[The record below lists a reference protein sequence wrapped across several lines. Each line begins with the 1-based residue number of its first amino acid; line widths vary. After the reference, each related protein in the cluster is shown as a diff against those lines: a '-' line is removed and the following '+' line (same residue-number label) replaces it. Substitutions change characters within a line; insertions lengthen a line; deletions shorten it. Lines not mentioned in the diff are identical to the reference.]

1 MLVQMPL
8 SHTSPA
14 SHSSTSVGHRGC
26 QRARMGWSWA
36 SATLFPLLPMAW
48 STRAE
53 VSGAGEKHG
62 TLTPLLC
69 GTLCPDDQARCCQEP
84 WATCDSKELRPPH
97 PSSVLTKQSHSALG
111 FLCPNCSPGCSC
123 PSPTCH
129 GCLPSHVNK
138 LPYIFGLTE

>member
-14 SHSSTSVGHRGC
+14 SHSSTSMGHRGC
-26 QRARMGWSWA
+26 QRARMGRSWA

-62 TLTPLLC
+62 TLTLLLC
-69 GTLCPDDQARCCQEP
+69 GTLCPNDQTRCCQQP
-84 WATCDSKELRPPH
+84 WATYDSKELRPPH
-97 PSSVLTKQSHSALG
+97 PSSVLTKQSHSSLG
-111 FLCPNCSPGCSC
+111 FLLPQLLSRLLLPF
-123 PSPTCH
+123 PHLPW
-129 GCLPSHVNK
+129 LPSFPCK
-138 LPYIFGLTE
+138 